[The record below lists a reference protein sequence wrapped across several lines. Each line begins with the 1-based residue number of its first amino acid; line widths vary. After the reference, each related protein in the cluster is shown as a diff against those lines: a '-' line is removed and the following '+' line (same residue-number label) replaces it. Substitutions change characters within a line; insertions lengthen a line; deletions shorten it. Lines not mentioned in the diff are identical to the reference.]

1 MRSRFVSAVS
11 VVVLLLTVATTA
23 QACPPGGYVVRSG
36 GSYYVWYPP
45 PSYSYAPVR
54 YAYVYTPSGEVTRA
68 YYYSPGQPEAG
79 GTVSQTAYYFAPG
92 ATILAP
98 AAEVPAAPRV
108 LPLSAMGNQNFP
120 VMSP

>member
-11 VVVLLLTVATTA
+11 AVALLLAVATTA

-45 PSYSYAPVR
+45 PSSSYAPVS

-68 YYYSPGQPEAG
+68 YYYSPGQAEAG
-79 GTVSQTAYYFAPG
+79 GTVSQTAYYFAP
-92 ATILAP
+92 AQRSLRRRPKSLPRLEYCRLA
-98 AAEVPAAPRV
+98 RW
-108 LPLSAMGNQNFP
+108 GTRTFQ
-120 VMSP
+120 